1 MEVEI
6 VGRRSGQV
14 RPVLLGLLV
23 VDGRWYVGHPV
34 GETAWTH
41 NLDAAGEA
49 VVVLPRRRR
58 VSVRSIPLER
68 GPERDA
74 AIRATFRQ
82 HPFPG
87 NLMYWLSRRNL
98 AAVGRYYRLEPLDGT
113 TPPIA

>member
-58 VSVRSIPLER
+58 VSVRSVPLPH